1 MEQASLKEI
10 KVKLPGN
17 VVESLAKNEII
28 SLLLDKAFNKSE
40 YYLTCCQEM
49 EQKYGKPF
57 TDFKRQV
64 DESKEE
70 IFEEWDDL
78 IEWEAYELAYKDWN
92 EKYEELKNCMTS

>member
-1 MEQASLKEI
+1 LKEV
-10 KVKLPGN
+10 KLKLPGI

-40 YYLTCCQEM
+40 YYLTRCKEM

-64 DESKEE
+64 DQGKEE
-70 IFEEWDDL
+70 VFEEWDDL
-78 IEWEAYELAYKDWN
+78 IEWEAYELAHKDWK
-92 EKYEELKNCMTS
+92 EKYQELKNCMTS

>member
-1 MEQASLKEI
+1 MEQAGLKEI
-10 KVKLPGN
+10 TVKLPGN

-40 YYLTCCQEM
+40 YYLTRCREM
-49 EQKYGKPF
+49 EQKYGKSF
-57 TDFKRQV
+57 VDFKQQV
-64 DESKEE
+64 EESKEE

-92 EKYEELKNCMTS
+92 EKYEELRNCMTS

>member
-1 MEQASLKEI
+1 MEQANLKEV
-10 KVKLPGN
+10 KLKLPGI

-40 YYLTCCQEM
+40 YYLTRGKEM

-57 TDFKRQV
+57 ADFKRQV

-70 IFEEWDDL
+70 VFEEWDDL
-78 IEWEAYELAYKDWN
+78 IEWEAYELAYKDWKG
-92 EKYEELKNCMTS
+92 KYQELKNCMTS